1 MPLTDR
7 AVVVQNGHVPT
18 GLYQSAVRWVTL
30 TGGEGTEAE
39 GFVVTLRANP
49 TNGTIQAIS
58 QPGSLWEDV
67 GPFLA
72 PLIKSWNATEEVVTF
87 RDIPAELNE
96 DGTERK
102 PARKVVESIERVPLP
117 APADGDWTVLL
128 KLDPCI
134 REWVLESAILARLHV
149 LSMNGETDKTP
160 KGKESPAPS
169 DATPDGMP
177 DEDETTTPTNQ
188 RRRARKSS
196 QTP

>member
-72 PLIKSWNATEEVVTF
+72 PLVKSWNATTEEVVF
-87 RDIPAELNE
+87 EDVPAELNE
-96 DGTERK
+96 DGAERK
-102 PARKVVESIERVPLP
+102 PARRKAVEIKRVALP
-117 APADGDWTVLL
+117 APSEGDWTVILQ
-128 KLDPCI
+128 LDPPI
-134 REWVLESAILARLHV
+134 REWILEQAILARFHV
-149 LSMNGETDKTP
+149 LAMNGETDKTP
-160 KGKESPAPS
+160 KGKESLAPS
-169 DATPDGMP
+169 GSTPDGMP
-177 DEDETTTPTNQ
+177 DETETSTPSQTS
-188 RRRARKSS
+188 RRARKSS
-196 QTP
+196 RTP

>member
-72 PLIKSWNATEEVVTF
+72 PLVKSWNATKEDVTF
-87 RDIPAELNE
+87 KEIPAELNE

-102 PARKVVESIERVPLP
+102 PARKVVESIETVPLP
-117 APADGDWTVLL
+117 APSEGDWTVILQ
-128 KLDPCI
+128 LDPPI
-134 REWVLESAILARLHV
+134 REWILEQAILARFHV
-149 LSMNGETDKTP
+149 LAMNGETDKTP

-169 DATPDGMP
+169 DLVPDGTPDGETMP
-177 DEDETTTPTNQ
+177 TPMQSN
-188 RRRARKSS
+188 RPRRKSS
-196 QTP
+196 KTP